1 MFNKIFKFLKNPNL
15 LPSEKQKI
23 RIFLGKDLR
32 HYRIEYFNVIN
43 HMVGK
48 NWLLGN
54 KSLNFNNLKFIKIF
68 KFFFQIVLFYYFFFI
83 LLY

>member
-32 HYRIEYFNVIN
+32 QYRIEYFNIIN

-48 NWLLGN
+48 NWTLGN
-54 KSLNFNNLKFIKIF
+54 KSLNFNNLKLIKIF
-68 KFFFQIVLFYYFFFI
+68 KILLQFILIYYIFFI
-83 LLY
+83 ILY

>member
-32 HYRIEYFNVIN
+32 QYRIEYFNIIN

-48 NWLLGN
+48 SWTLGN
-54 KSLNFNNLKFIKIF
+54 KSLNFNNLKLIKIF
-68 KFFFQIVLFYYFFFI
+68 KILLQFILIYYIFFI
-83 LLY
+83 ILY